1 MAASSLPCIHRFRNA
16 SNKSK
21 CLRRLIIIKTIVE
34 ETKYMHIKSC
44 LRVSSSAIVVI
55 ISNNTDGKD
64 DQMKPT
70 AMLAEMKHNTIPGEG
85 RYRVRVG
92 MATCGISAGADV
104 VHDTF
109 VSSVKDAGLDNVDII
124 PTGCV
129 GRCDL
134 EPMAEVTR
142 GNEPPVLYILLN
154 EDKVRKIVEE
164 HLAKG
169 RVVEDYTV

>member
-1 MAASSLPCIHRFRNA
+1 MMKR
-16 SNKSK
+16 
-21 CLRRLIIIKTIVE
+21 
-34 ETKYMHIKSC
+34 
-44 LRVSSSAIVVI
+44 
-55 ISNNTDGKD
+55 D
-64 DQMKPT
+64 DKMKPT
-70 AMLAEMKHNTIPGEG
+70 AMLAEMKHNTALEKG

-104 VHDTF
+104 VHDAF

-142 GNEPPVLYILLN
+142 GNEPPVLYILLDK
-154 EDKVRKIVEE
+154 DKVRKIVDE
-164 HLAKG
+164 HLSKG
-169 RVVEDYTV
+169 QVVEDYTA